1 MPKTSLREVLE
12 SIAAK
17 APGISNEKD
26 AVALLDLHLG
36 LVQQCQHTDALEALI
51 KVRDDARKALAAT
64 FQVRAESMLARSHAD
79 PLEQA
84 LTPLERLIEGQT
96 SEEKA
101 RFEKRWAQHGARI
114 EKWVVELEAS
124 RYIGVQEEDF
134 KTAAASL
141 RRDNARLQGLKK
153 GPDFEQA
160 NAVMDLV
167 EQHLKA
173 LDKAFSPVNDKARK
187 DYLVAKA
194 ELKPGMEKLDAALA
208 AHRFGNPVLD
218 AFKAAVEA
226 YTVPRDRMLKN
237 EEDGNYLFANGV
249 AKALKVEIPKRV
261 GQMLAAVTEA
271 FQKRQ
276 AAAQKLLDG
285 IAAGAFPGAD
295 AKPLKTALDRAGQA
309 MKRLD
314 PDYEYAAAMAT
325 LEPIDEALVAVRK
338 AAVKGL
344 VEAGTQA
351 PKAARAKAMAM
362 LEHDP
367 EAMTALGDE
376 PGGPAL
382 LDAMVG
388 DLGGKAKGA
397 ENKRFV
403 RAAIT
408 ARYGT
413 SLSDKADDNTT
424 KYLPRLYKALGMVP
438 ASHTL
443 ANPMLKNINRE
454 RTKLMPQ
461 GDYTDGTGKINLEVP
476 RTGFVDSLL
485 SFGVRVLPEKLIG
498 KVTKGKDISIFDV
511 LTLHEVG
518 HSVDDKKQFMNGKAG
533 NVSFGGWQKH
543 KVDEVAQVLGDA
555 LGFFEDCADQG
566 PKSFL
571 KAYLKAVLRKKKPQD
586 DSDVTKEIKAGDK
599 PDWKK
604 LDKHAAVTHAENIR
618 LKNSDSGL
626 WDKGDAGASKWAIGS
641 SVFQQSYDGDDN
653 WVSYALSAR
662 SSKVTDYQFRADG
675 EWYAEAYAAFF
686 VNKLKDSHPL
696 HALLTHDKQSTEAAL
711 RAKR

>member
-12 SIAAK
+12 AIGSTG
-17 APGISNEKD
+17 PGITSEKD

-36 LVQQCQHTDALEALI
+36 LVQECQHTDALERLV
-51 KVRDDARKALAAT
+51 KVRDDARKALATT
-64 FQVRAESMLARSHAD
+64 FKVRAESMLARSHAD
-79 PLEQA
+79 PLEKA
-84 LTPLERLIEGQT
+84 LGPLERLIDGQAT
-96 SEEKA
+96 EEKG
-101 RFEKRWAQHGARI
+101 RFEKRWAQLGARV
-114 EKWVVELEAS
+114 EKLVGELEAS
-124 RYIGVQEEDF
+124 RYIGVQDEGF
-134 KTAAASL
+134 KSAASSL
-141 RRDNARLQGLKK
+141 RKNNTELQGLKK
-153 GPDFEQA
+153 GPDFEKA
-160 NAVMDLV
+160 NEVLDLV
-167 EQHLKA
+167 EQDLKA
-173 LDKAFSPVNDKARK
+173 FDKAFSPVNDKARK

-194 ELKPGMEKLDAALA
+194 ELKPAMEKLDAALA
-208 AHRFGNPVLD
+208 AHKYGNPILD
-218 AFKAAVEA
+218 VFKQPVES
-226 YTVPRDRMLKN
+226 YTTARDRMLKN

-249 AKALKVEIPKRV
+249 AKALKADIPKRQ
-261 GQMLAAVTEA
+261 GQILAALTDA
-271 FQKRQ
+271 FHKRQ
-276 AAAQKLLDG
+276 GPAKKLLDG
-285 IAAGAFPGAD
+285 IGGGAFSGVD
-295 AKPLKTALDRAGQA
+295 AKPLKTALDRAEQA
-309 MKRLD
+309 MKRVD
-314 PDYEYAAAMAT
+314 SDDECAAAMAT
-325 LEPIDEALVAVRK
+325 FDPIDDAIVAVRK

-344 VEAGTQA
+344 VEAGTKT

-376 PGGPAL
+376 PGGAEL
-382 LDAMVG
+382 LDAMVS

-408 ARYGT
+408 ARFGT
-413 SLSDKADDNTT
+413 SLSNKPDDNTT

-443 ANPMLKNINRE
+443 DNPMLKNINRE

-498 KVTKGKDISIFDV
+498 KVTHGKDISIFDV

-518 HSVDDKKQFMNGKAG
+518 HSVDDKKQFMAGKAG
-533 NVSFGGWQKH
+533 NVTFGGWQKH
-543 KVDEVAQVLGDA
+543 TVDEIAQVLGDM
-555 LGFFEDCADQG
+555 LGFFKDCADQG
-566 PKSFL
+566 QKSFL
-571 KAYLKAVLRKKKPQD
+571 KAYLKAVLQKKKPQD
-586 DSDVTKEIKAGDK
+586 EGDVTKEIKAGDK

-604 LDKHAAVTHAENIR
+604 LAKHAAVTHAENIR

-626 WDKGDAGASKWAIGS
+626 WDKGDSGASKWAIGS

-662 SSKVTDYQFRADG
+662 SSKITDYQFRADG

-686 VNKLKDSHPL
+686 VKKLKDSHPL
-696 HALLTHDKQSTEAAL
+696 HALLTKDQQSTEAAK